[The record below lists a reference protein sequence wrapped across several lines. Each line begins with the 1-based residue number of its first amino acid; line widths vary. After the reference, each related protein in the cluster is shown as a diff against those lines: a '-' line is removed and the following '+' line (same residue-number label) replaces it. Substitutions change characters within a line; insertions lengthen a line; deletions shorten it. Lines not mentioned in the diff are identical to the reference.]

1 MRLLLVGA
9 PGSGKG
15 TQSTAL
21 ASLYGV
27 DHISSGEVLRV
38 EARAGTPLGREVAAF
53 QRRGDLVPDQIV
65 FDLVIPVVAA
75 AAARGGYI
83 LDGFP
88 RTVSQAME
96 AFDVAR
102 RLDLTLDA
110 AVYLNVPEPV
120 LLQRLMARAR
130 PDDTAEVI
138 KHRLEVFAETTSP
151 LIAYYR
157 QQRGILVEVD
167 GEPAPGRHHRRDRG
181 PPGRSVTPPRDRI
194 ATHSTWW
201 VMGNASNARRPFS
214 VQPRPASSP
223 MSRASVAGS
232 QDT

>member
-1 MRLLLVGA
+1 MFPAARWRHVEATAGRR

-15 TQSTAL
+15 TQGEAL

-27 DHISSGEVLRV
+27 EHISSGEVLRV
-38 EARAGTPLGREVAAF
+38 EVRAGTPLGREVAAF

-65 FDLVIPVVAA
+65 FDLLIPVVAA

-88 RTVSQAME
+88 RTVPQALQ

-110 AVYLNVPEPV
+110 AVYLDVPEPV
-120 LLQRLMARAR
+120 LLQRLLGRAR
-130 PDDTAEVI
+130 TDDTTEVI
-138 KHRLEVFAETTSP
+138 RHRLEVFAETTSP

-157 QQRGILVEVD
+157 QPGHPGGSERG
-167 GEPAPGRHHRRDRG
+167 PAARGHHRRDPG
-181 PPGRSVTPPRDRI
+181 PP
-194 ATHSTWW
+194 A
-201 VMGNASNARRPFS
+201 
-214 VQPRPASSP
+214 
-223 MSRASVAGS
+223 
-232 QDT
+232 

>member
-15 TQSTAL
+15 TQGQAL

-27 DHISSGEVLRV
+27 EHISSGEVLRV
-38 EARAGTPLGREVAAF
+38 EVRAGTPLGREVAAF

-65 FDLVIPVVAA
+65 LNLLIPVVAA
-75 AAARGGYI
+75 ATARGGYI

-88 RTVSQAME
+88 RTVPQALQ
-96 AFDVAR
+96 AADIGR
-102 RLDLTLDA
+102 RLQLTLDA
-110 AVYLNVPEPV
+110 AIYLNVPEPV
-120 LLQRLMARAR
+120 LLQRLLARAR

-138 KHRLEVFAETTSP
+138 KHRLEVFTETTNP

-167 GEPAPGRHHRRDRG
+167 GDQPPEAITAEIQARLADR
-181 PPGRSVTPPRDRI
+181 
-194 ATHSTWW
+194 
-201 VMGNASNARRPFS
+201 
-214 VQPRPASSP
+214 
-223 MSRASVAGS
+223 
-232 QDT
+232 

>member
-1 MRLLLVGA
+1 MRLLLIGA

-15 TQSTAL
+15 TQSVAL

-27 DHISSGEVLRV
+27 EHISSGEVLRA

-65 FDLVIPVVAA
+65 FDLLIPVVAA

-83 LDGFP
+83 LDGYP
-88 RTVSQAME
+88 RTVPQAME
-96 AFDVAR
+96 AFDVAK

-120 LLQRLMARAR
+120 LLQRLMSRAR
-130 PDDTAEVI
+130 PDDTEEVI
-138 KHRLEVFAETTSP
+138 KHRLEVFAETTRP

-157 QQRGILVEVD
+157 QRRGILVEID
-167 GEPAPGRHHRRDRG
+167 GDHPPEAITAEIQARLADR
-181 PPGRSVTPPRDRI
+181 
-194 ATHSTWW
+194 
-201 VMGNASNARRPFS
+201 
-214 VQPRPASSP
+214 
-223 MSRASVAGS
+223 
-232 QDT
+232 